1 MVARGLWHILQHAQ
15 PLLNCLPAL
24 LRQLLPLRQDI
35 IADVL
40 ALFRPQPAPHLRAL
54 LQFLPLCG
62 WQVLQ
67 PPIVF
72 QDPLPLLWAQVVE
85 FRFRRGVRRRRPV
98 RIIIWPH
105 RRLRSIHVRV
115 RRTVRAGVLPLVW
128 HSPCFLLLLSVLLP
142 LFLSL
147 LLSLLLLLS
156 RRLALLLWRLIVLL
170 ILRPIRARSLRKTRH
185 SQCHAHSQHHQPFR
199 ELEFPFHCWLHLL
212 ILVCVASFIGLNR
225 LRQIRQRREIRQ
237 NIKILQHRQVLV
249 YLFDFTRIQRSLRR
263 PRAQPHHRQHQHRR
277 RKRHSRRRR
286 EPCPPALLRRLSRHS
301 CPHAHIKRRR
311 RLDHRRLIQ
320 QHIHRAKFVH
330 TQLARRA
337 PREMLLHLQPF
348 AFLQAPVHIPHNLLF
363 HPATAHDFL
372 PFRPGFFCCFPR
384 CATHL

>member
-1 MVARGLWHILQHAQ
+1 MVARGLRHILQHAQ
-15 PLLNCLPAL
+15 PLLNRLPAL

-35 IADVL
+35 ITDVL

-54 LQFLPLCG
+54 LQFLPLFG

-67 PPIVF
+67 PSIVF
-72 QDPLPLLWAQVVE
+72 QDPLPLLWTQVVE
-85 FRFRRGVRRRRPV
+85 FRFRRRVRRRRPV

-105 RRLRSIHVRV
+105 RRLCSIHVRV
-115 RRTVRAGVLPLVW
+115 RRTVHAGVLPLVL
-128 HSPCFLLLLSVLLP
+128 HSPCFLLLLSALLP

-147 LLSLLLLLS
+147 LLS
-156 RRLALLLWRLIVLL
+156 RLLWRLIVLS
-170 ILRPIRARSLRKTRH
+170 ILHPIRARSLRKARH
-185 SQCHAHSQHHQPFR
+185 SQRHAHSQGHRQSR

-212 ILVCVASFIGLNR
+212 ILVCVASLIGLHR

-249 YLFDFTRIQRSLRR
+249 YLLDFTRIQRRLRR

-286 EPCPPALLRRLSRHS
+286 EPRPPALRRRLRRHSR
-301 CPHAHIKRRR
+301 PHAHIKRRR
-311 RLDHRRLIQ
+311 RLDHRHLIQ

-330 TQLARRA
+330 AQLARRA
-337 PREMLLHLQPF
+337 RREMLLHLQPF
-348 AFLQAPVHIPHNLLF
+348 AFLQAPVHIPQNLLF

-372 PFRPGFFCCFPR
+372 PFRPGFFCCLPR